1 MGMLA
6 VSTSSLFTF
15 MRGPKGRKRS
25 SLRNSCFCSPRK
37 VSSYSVPLSFS
48 VRAMPAVMKRHWE
61 QWRKETISTNT
72 HMWTRTSKATFQRNL
87 KLKDKYYKDKHT
99 DIQRHKREG
108 RHQDY
113 ECRHSKAC
121 QISWWKNPGERN
133 TLLLSGWWDVGFSV
147 RFVSTFVFGCCQR
160 SCVWAILQNWSQVR
174 VGNI

>member
-61 QWRKETISTNT
+61 QWRKETILTNT

-87 KLKDKYYKDKHT
+87 KLKDKYYKNKHT
-99 DIQRHKREG
+99 NVQRDKREE

-121 QISWWKNPGERN
+121 QISWWKNPEERN
-133 TLLLSGWWDVGFSV
+133 TLLLSGSWDVGFSV

-160 SCVWAILQNWSQVR
+160 SCVWANLQNWSKVR